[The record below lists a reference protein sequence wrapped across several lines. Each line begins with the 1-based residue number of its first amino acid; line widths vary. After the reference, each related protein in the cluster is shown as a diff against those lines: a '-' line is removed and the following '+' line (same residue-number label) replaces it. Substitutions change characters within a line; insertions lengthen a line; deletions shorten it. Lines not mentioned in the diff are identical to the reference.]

1 MASINT
7 EQQYD
12 AAADWAE
19 TEMTLKPGSATA
31 LRGRAAADLGRGLV
45 ARATGGRPALD
56 PSATPGE
63 HSRVRQ
69 VRLPADLGGSLD
81 ALARA
86 QNRRVSDIMRDAL
99 ADYVNTHRAG

>member
-1 MASINT
+1 MNS

-19 TEMTLKPGSATA
+19 KEMTLTSGSATA
-31 LRGRAAADLGRGLV
+31 LHGTAAADLGRGLV

-56 PSATPGE
+56 PSAYPGK

-69 VRLPADLGGSLD
+69 VWLPADLAGSLD

-86 QNRRVSDIMRDAL
+86 QNRRVSDLMRDAL
-99 ADYVNTHRAG
+99 ADYVSTHRAD